1 MTIGWLIQI
10 IINFGGPLTLL
21 LLGYFIGKTNENNHY
36 KLIKQREKEWIKV
49 PAITSKTYTGETPVE
64 RSELVVGSVVVSV
77 DYFKRLLMNLR
88 RIFGGEV
95 IAYSP
100 LIDRGRREAMLRMKE
115 SCPDADMFL
124 NCRLQT
130 ATISNGKKKST
141 GCVEVVAYSTAIRF
155 KR

>member
-21 LLGYFIGKTNENNHY
+21 LLGYFIGKTNGNNHY

-64 RSELVVGSVVVSV
+64 RSELVVGSVVVSI

-95 IAYSP
+95 SAYSP

>member
-1 MTIGWLIQI
+1 MTIGSFIQTI
-10 IINFGGPLTLL
+10 TNWGVPLTLL
-21 LLGYFIGKTNENNHY
+21 LLGYFIGKINERNHY

-49 PAITSKTYTGETPVE
+49 PVITSKTYTGETPVE
-64 RSELVVGSVVVSV
+64 RSKMVVGSVVVSV

-95 IAYSP
+95 SSYSP
-100 LIDRGRREAMLRMKE
+100 LIDRGRREAILRMKE
-115 SCPDADMFL
+115 SYPGADMFL

-130 ATISNGKKKST
+130 ATISNGKKKTT
-141 GCVEVVAYSTAIRF
+141 GCVEVIAYSTALHF